1 MAEPLVPVSEM
12 DYLDEDPP
20 LRGQNYACLSFI
32 NPDEVIK
39 KKDVFFFEM
48 FLKNF
53 SIEMNEFFNRLTEKY
68 KDEIDIIRTIK
79 DNHTYIFNPDELYEN
94 YLYYVNNN
102 NANLD
107 KDYLEKNNYQT
118 SMRGLK
124 IRGVF
129 DTLKEAEI
137 RAQVLKKV
145 DNRFNVYVGQVGCW
159 VPFAPNPD
167 DIQNQEYAESELN
180 TLMKNYKEN
189 QEKKDI
195 FYEERKRELQ
205 VLKMKEK
212 LEAKD
217 AWTAN
222 KEAEAAAAE
231 AAAANEN
238 IVVATAVPVADVA
251 ETAEPVT
258 EVAAVAEPVPE
269 PAAEPVVSA

>member
-231 AAAANEN
+231 AADVNEN
-238 IVVATAVPVADVA
+238 IVVATAVPITDVA
-251 ETAEPVT
+251 E
-258 EVAAVAEPVPE
+258 AVEPVPE
-269 PAAEPVVSA
+269 AVVSA